1 MRSPATTAID
11 RWRHLTDLG
20 RIRRVR
26 PWQVTR
32 LRQPAGR
39 GKVRDG

>member
-1 MRSPATTAID
+1 MRSPTTTAID

-26 PWQVTR
+26 PRQVTR
-32 LRQPAGR
+32 LRQPGRR